1 LIAKKFKQWYA
12 SKKYKG
18 KHVLLEWLL
27 DVSQIIIADIVLSG
41 DNALIIG
48 MAASAVSEEH
58 RKKVIFIGLM
68 AAAVLRILFALVAS
82 YLISIPGLLLLGG
95 LLLFWVC
102 WKFYQDIKEFSSSK
116 EDGTKLKND
125 VSGKGLKAALTTI
138 IIADVSMSL
147 DNVIAIT
154 AIARE
159 DKTLLILGI
168 AFAILLMAFFAT
180 AIVKLLTKFRWLSY
194 LGLAF
199 LIYLSSKMTFDGWLQ
214 IYPYLKMNL

>member
-1 LIAKKFKQWYA
+1 M
-12 SKKYKG
+12 
-18 KHVLLEWLL
+18 LEWIL

-48 MAASAVSEEH
+48 MAASAVPEES

-68 AAAVLRILFALVAS
+68 AAAILRVLFALVAS

-102 WKFYQDIKEFSSSK
+102 WKFYGDIKEFSSSNEEK
-116 EDGTKLKND
+116 EKLQKD
-125 VSGKGLKAALTTI
+125 VSGKGIKAALTTI

-154 AIARE
+154 AIAR
-159 DKTLLILGI
+159 DNKTLLILGI
-168 AFAILLMAFFAT
+168 AFAILIMALFAT

-194 LGLAF
+194 LGLIF

-214 IYPYLKMNL
+214 LYPFLQN

>member
-1 LIAKKFKQWYA
+1 MT
-12 SKKYKG
+12 
-18 KHVLLEWLL
+18 EWLL
-27 DVSQIIIADIVLSG
+27 EILQIIIADIVLSG

-48 MAASAVSEEH
+48 MAASAVPEQY

-102 WKFYQDIKEFSSSK
+102 WKFYQDIKEFSLNK
-116 EDGTKLKND
+116 EDDEKLKKD
-125 VSGKGLKAALTTI
+125 VSGKGLKAALITI

-154 AIARE
+154 AIARD

-180 AIVKLLTKFRWLSY
+180 AIVNLLTKFRWLSY

-199 LIYLSSKMTFDGWLQ
+199 LIYLSGKMTFDGWLQ
-214 IYPYLKMNL
+214 IYPFLIA

>member
-1 LIAKKFKQWYA
+1 M
-12 SKKYKG
+12 
-18 KHVLLEWLL
+18 LEWIL

-48 MAASAVSEEH
+48 MAASAVPEES

-68 AAAVLRILFALVAS
+68 AAAILRVLFALVAS

-102 WKFYQDIKEFSSSK
+102 WKFYGDIKEFSSNNEEK
-116 EDGTKLKND
+116 EKLQKD
-125 VSGKGLKAALTTI
+125 VSGKGIKAALITI

-154 AIARE
+154 AIAR
-159 DKTLLILGI
+159 DNKTLLILGI
-168 AFAILLMAFFAT
+168 AFAILIMALFAT
-180 AIVKLLTKFRWLSY
+180 AIVKLLTKFKWLSY
-194 LGLAF
+194 LGLIF
-199 LIYLSSKMTFDGWLQ
+199 LVYLSSMMTFDGWLQ
-214 IYPYLKMNL
+214 LYPLLQS

>member
-1 LIAKKFKQWYA
+1 MLINQKFWE
-12 SKKYKG
+12 
-18 KHVLLEWLL
+18 VFLLEWVL

-48 MAASAVSEEH
+48 MAASAVPEES

-68 AAAVLRILFALVAS
+68 AAAVLRVLFALVAS

-102 WKFYQDIKEFSSSK
+102 WKFYGDIKEFSSSNEDK
-116 EDGTKLKND
+116 EKVQKD
-125 VSGKGLKAALTTI
+125 VSSKGIKAALITI

-154 AIARE
+154 AIAR
-159 DKTLLILGI
+159 DNKTLLILGI
-168 AFAILLMAFFAT
+168 AFAILIMALFAT
-180 AIVKLLTKFRWLSY
+180 AIVKLLTKFKWLSY
-194 LGLAF
+194 LGLIF

-214 IYPYLKMNL
+214 LYPFLQS

>member
-1 LIAKKFKQWYA
+1 MLIIQKFWE
-12 SKKYKG
+12 
-18 KHVLLEWLL
+18 VFLLEWVL

-48 MAASAVSEEH
+48 MAASAVPEES

-68 AAAVLRILFALVAS
+68 AAAVLRVLFALVAS

-102 WKFYQDIKEFSSSK
+102 WKFYGDIKEFSSSNEDK
-116 EDGTKLKND
+116 EKVQKD
-125 VSGKGLKAALTTI
+125 VSSKGIKAALITI

-154 AIARE
+154 AIAR
-159 DKTLLILGI
+159 DNKTLLILGI
-168 AFAILLMAFFAT
+168 AFAILIMALFAT
-180 AIVKLLTKFRWLSY
+180 AIVKLLTKFKWLSY
-194 LGLAF
+194 LGLIF

-214 IYPYLKMNL
+214 LYPFIQS

>member
-1 LIAKKFKQWYA
+1 M
-12 SKKYKG
+12 
-18 KHVLLEWLL
+18 LEWVL

-48 MAASAVSEEH
+48 MAAATVPEKN

-68 AAAVLRILFALVAS
+68 AAAVLRIIFALVAS

-102 WKFYQDIKEFSSSK
+102 WKFYNDIKEFSSDNK
-116 EDGTKLKND
+116 DAVNTHND
-125 VSGKGLKAALTTI
+125 LSGKGMKAALTTI

-159 DKTLLILGI
+159 NKTLLIFGI
-168 AFAILLMAFFAT
+168 AFAILIMAVFAT
-180 AIVKLLTKFRWLSY
+180 AIVKILIKFRWLSY
-194 LGLAF
+194 LGLLF
-199 LIYLSSKMTFDGWLQ
+199 LVYLSAKMTFDGWVQLVPF
-214 IYPYLKMNL
+214 IK